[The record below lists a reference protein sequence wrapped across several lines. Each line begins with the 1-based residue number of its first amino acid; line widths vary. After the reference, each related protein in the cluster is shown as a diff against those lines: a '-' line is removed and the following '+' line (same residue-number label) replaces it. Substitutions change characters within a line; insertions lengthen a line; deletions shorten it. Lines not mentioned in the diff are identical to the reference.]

1 VHIPPTPRVLICGA
15 GPDAVPLARVLVELG
30 WEIVIADHRAA
41 FARAD
46 RFPAGCTV
54 VQERPGLLG
63 RVVDPATLDAAVIM
77 SHHLENDARYLEQV
91 SAFNIPYIGAL
102 GPRARKK
109 RLREISGRQ
118 DVEIYGPAGLDIGA
132 ELPSSIALSIAAEIH
147 AVLNQRNGCSLTLKT
162 DAQA

>member
-1 VHIPPTPRVLICGA
+1 MT
-15 GPDAVPLARVLVELG
+15 
-30 WEIVIADHRAA
+30 RAS
-41 FARAD
+41 
-46 RFPAGCTV
+46 PS
-54 VQERPGLLG
+54 LLSE
-63 RVVDPATLDAAVIM
+63 VMNLQDVDAAVIM
-77 SHHLENDARYLEQV
+77 SHHLENDARDLEQV

-102 GPRARKK
+102 GPRARKE
-109 RLREISGRQ
+109 RLREISGRR